1 MSAAPEPVESAA
13 PPGTPEISE
22 AAQLARERLH
32 AEIERVRSGVEEMLD
47 RRELANGSGAHQNP
61 FVASVDNEEIRR
73 ELEKLRIDTRD
84 YVKKKVR
91 KSEKK
96 LERSVRE
103 LEERS
108 DELED
113 RIDRVRSE
121 REEAEW
127 RLHNNTEQMLDGLL
141 DAVRSIADRL
151 AGQPDAPAPPRQGA
165 RQPRQQAAPP
175 PKQQPAPRQPGPPPR
190 QQGAPAP
197 RSASPAPAPPTKLSP
212 PAKAPVGRVGPRPMR
227 NGK

>member
-1 MSAAPEPVESAA
+1 MSAAPEPVEPAA
-13 PPGTPEISE
+13 PLGTPEISE

-47 RRELANGSGAHQNP
+47 RREFANGSGHQNP

-73 ELEKLRIDTRD
+73 ELEKLRLDTRE
-84 YVKKKVR
+84 YVKKKIR

-96 LERSVRE
+96 LERSVRD

-113 RIDRVRSE
+113 RIERVQSD

-127 RLHNNTEQMLDGLL
+127 RIHNNTEQMLDGLL

-151 AGQPDAPAPPRQGA
+151 AGPD
-165 RQPRQQAAPP
+165 
-175 PKQQPAPRQPGPPPR
+175 
-190 QQGAPAP
+190 APAP

>member
-1 MSAAPEPVESAA
+1 MSAAPEPVEPAF

-32 AEIERVRSGVEEMLD
+32 EEIERVRNGVEEMLD
-47 RRELANGSGAHQNP
+47 QREHANGSAHGNP
-61 FVASVDNEEIRR
+61 FVAAVDTEEVRR
-73 ELEKLRIDTRD
+73 ELEKLRVETRD

-108 DELED
+108 DELEE
-113 RIDRVRSE
+113 RIDQVESE

-127 RLHNNTEQMLDGLL
+127 RIHNNTEQMLDGLL
-141 DAVRSIADRL
+141 DAVRSIGDRL
-151 AGQPDAPAPPRQGA
+151 A
-165 RQPRQQAAPP
+165 
-175 PKQQPAPRQPGPPPR
+175 RQPGSP
-190 QQGAPAP
+190 APA
-197 RSASPAPAPPTKLSP
+197 RQSGSPAPAPTLTQP
-212 PAKAPVGRVGPRPMR
+212 PKAPVGRVGPRPLR
-227 NGK
+227 RGK

>member
-1 MSAAPEPVESAA
+1 MSAAPEPVEPAA
-13 PPGTPEISE
+13 PLGTPEISE

-32 AEIERVRSGVEEMLD
+32 EEIERVRNGVEEMLD
-47 RRELANGSGAHQNP
+47 QRETASNGSSYGNP
-61 FVASVDNEEIRR
+61 FVAAVDTEETRR
-73 ELEKLRIDTRD
+73 ELEKLRIETRD

-108 DELED
+108 DELEE
-113 RIDRVRSE
+113 RIDQVESE

-127 RLHNNTEQMLDGLL
+127 RIHNNTEQMLDGLL

-151 AGQPDAPAPPRQGA
+151 ARQPATPAPSLRQPAAPPPARQPSGPAPRPPAPAAAPAPP
-165 RQPRQQAAPP
+165 
-175 PKQQPAPRQPGPPPR
+175 KL
-190 QQGAPAP
+190 APA
-197 RSASPAPAPPTKLSP
+197 
-212 PAKAPVGRVGPRPMR
+212 AKAPVGRVGPRPLR
-227 NGK
+227 RGK